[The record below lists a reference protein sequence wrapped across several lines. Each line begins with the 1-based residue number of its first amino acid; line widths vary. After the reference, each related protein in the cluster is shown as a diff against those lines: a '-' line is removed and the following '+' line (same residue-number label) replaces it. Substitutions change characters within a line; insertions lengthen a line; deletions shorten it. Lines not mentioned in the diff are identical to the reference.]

1 MALNS
6 QNLAQLMRNYE
17 DLQQKYL
24 KEQQQMEALQKEKMQ
39 EAHKA
44 IDLEA
49 KLVRATAEMRALQ
62 EKTDQ

>member
-1 MALNS
+1 
-6 QNLAQLMRNYE
+6 
-17 DLQQKYL
+17 
-24 KEQQQMEALQKEKMQ
+24 MQ

>member
-1 MALNS
+1 
-6 QNLAQLMRNYE
+6 MRNYE

-24 KEQQQMEALQKEKMQ
+24 NEQRQMEAIQKEKIQ

-49 KLVRATAEMRALQ
+49 KLVRATAEMTALQ
-62 EKTDQ
+62 EKTTQ